1 MHSNHRKT
9 KKEFTREIAIT
20 DGVDAVLTHT
30 RKAEVVCDLFAIKYN
45 RRSGKRAGPKR
56 EHIGAG
62 QAIPKPIRVA
72 LE

>member
-1 MHSNHRKT
+1 MHSDHRKT
-9 KKEFTREIAIT
+9 KKEFAHEIAIT

-30 RKAEVVCDLFAIKYN
+30 RKAQVTRDLFAIKDN

-56 EHIGAG
+56 EHIGAR